1 MAAAMG
7 RGAFTIVRH
16 GRPLDADRRTVV
28 ARDVLIEGD
37 TIREVG
43 PPGLAAPEGARTID
57 ASGRMLIPG
66 LVNAHTHG
74 HGSLGKG
81 RGDRWSLE
89 LLLNAAPWING
100 GRTHADRRLATLLNA
115 AEMIRRGC
123 TAVYDL
129 TWEMP
134 APSKEGVAAVR
145 EAYEAIGMRALIAP
159 MLADRTLYEAVPGL
173 MDALPEAARAE
184 VERSTLP
191 AFGPSL
197 DAMRTIARGWR
208 GGDRLAFGI
217 APTIPHHCSDAML
230 RACGTLAAEEGL
242 RLHTHLAESKVQA
255 LTGLRTYGRTLA
267 AHLDSLGLIG
277 PGFTGAHAV
286 WLDESDIRRLKDRG
300 ASIAHNPG
308 SNLRLGN
315 GIAPVRRMLDAGLAV
330 GIGSDGSNSSDNQ
343 NVIEAMRFASYVS
356 RIRSHDVNRWV
367 SADEAFRMA
376 TEGGA
381 ATLGLAGRL
390 GRIEPGYLADI
401 AFLDLSDLAYVPL
414 NDPVSQ
420 LVHADDGG
428 GVDSVMIGGRM
439 VYENRRFLTVD
450 IDTLRR
456 EVEAAMD
463 RLNAA
468 TEPQRAMVKR
478 LEPLVA
484 RFCSCFAAAPYHAH
498 RMGEE
503 WDRVNGGVAP
513 SPRRG
518 YSDGDGN

>member
-1 MAAAMG
+1 MSDPRFKVIRGGRLLDRVRRAAVPA
-7 RGAFTIVRH
+7 
-16 GRPLDADRRTVV
+16 
-28 ARDVLIEGD
+28 DVLIEGD

-43 PPGLAAPEGARTID
+43 PAGMPAPAEAGTVNAAGW
-57 ASGRMLIPG
+57 MLIPG
-66 LVNAHTHG
+66 LINAHTHG

-100 GRTHADRRLATLLNA
+100 GRTHDDRRIATLLNA
-115 AEMIRRGC
+115 AEMVRRGC

-134 APSKEGVAAVR
+134 APSEDGIAAVR

-159 MLADRTLYEAVPGL
+159 MLADRTMFEAVPGL
-173 MDALPEAARAE
+173 MASLPNDARAE
-184 VERSTLP
+184 VERLGLP
-191 AFGPSL
+191 DHGRA
-197 DAMRTIARGWR
+197 IAACRAIAKGWR
-208 GGDRLAFGI
+208 GGDRLAFAI
-217 APTIPHHCSDAML
+217 APTIPHHCSDALL
-230 RACGTLAAEEGL
+230 RAARDLARDHGL

-255 LTGLRTYGRTLA
+255 LTGLRTYGRTLL
-267 AHLDSLGLIG
+267 AHLDTLGLVG

-286 WLDESDIRRLKDRG
+286 WLDDDDIRRMVDRG
-300 ASIAHNPG
+300 ASVAHNPG

-356 RIRSHDVNRWV
+356 RVRSHDVAQWIG
-367 SADEAFRMA
+367 ADEAIGMA

-381 ATLGLAGRL
+381 ATLGLGDRL
-390 GRIEPGYLADI
+390 GRIAPGYLADV
-401 AFLDLSDLAYVPL
+401 AFLDLDDLAYVPL
-414 NDPVSQ
+414 NDPVNQ

-428 GVDSVMIGGRM
+428 SVTSVMIGGRL
-439 VYENRRFLTVD
+439 VYEDRHFTT
-450 IDTLRR
+450 IDLAKLRR
-456 EVEAAMD
+456 DVASAMD

-468 TEPQRAMVKR
+468 TETQRAMVRR

-484 RFCSCFAAAPYHAH
+484 KFCACFARAPYHVQ
-498 RMGEE
+498 RMGL
-503 WDRVNGGVAP
+503 G
-513 SPRRG
+513 
-518 YSDGDGN
+518 